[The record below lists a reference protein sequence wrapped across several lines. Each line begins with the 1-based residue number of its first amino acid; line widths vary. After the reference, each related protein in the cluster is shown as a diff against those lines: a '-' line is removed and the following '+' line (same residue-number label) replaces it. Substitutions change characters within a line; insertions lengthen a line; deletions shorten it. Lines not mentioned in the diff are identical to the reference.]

1 MPHEGS
7 TPQLR
12 VSRHGAV
19 VVAALAND
27 SKRNALNQA
36 MLTGLADLVAAP
48 PDGVSVIVLTGGT
61 HFSAGADISVY
72 ADGRSEAIESLT
84 STAARVCE
92 TMTTSPLPIIAA
104 VEGVALGGGFE
115 LVLAADIVVAST
127 TASFGMPES
136 MLGLIPGWGGTQRL
150 TAQVG
155 PRVAKQMIMLA
166 ERIDADQAAALGL
179 VNEVVDAGQAL
190 PHALDLAQR
199 LQRGSATAIAA
210 VKSLVLAAQQPLA
223 LEAERATLR
232 RLFTSPDGVEGVNAF
247 VEKRRPNFAQ
257 PLIHPLPPS
266 PPRPTA

>member
-1 MPHEGS
+1 MPSEES
-7 TPQLR
+7 TPHLR
-12 VSRHGAV
+12 VRRHGAV
-19 VVAALAND
+19 LEASFTND
-27 SKRNALNQA
+27 SKRNALDQG

-72 ADGRSEAIESLT
+72 AAGRSDAIENLT

-92 TMTTSPLPIIAA
+92 IMTTSPLPIIAA

-127 TASFGMPES
+127 TASFGLPES

-150 TAQVG
+150 TAQIG
-155 PRVAKQMIMLA
+155 PRRAKQMIMLA

-190 PHALDLAQR
+190 PRALELAQR
-199 LQRGSATAIAA
+199 LQHGSATAIAA
-210 VKSLVLAAQQPLA
+210 VKSLVLAAQHPLA
-223 LEAERATLR
+223 LDAERATLR
-232 RLFTSPDGVEGVNAF
+232 RLFMSPDGVEGVRAF
-247 VEKRRPNFAQ
+247 VEKRRPNFAR
-257 PLIHPLPPS
+257 PRIHHLPPNPS
-266 PPRPTA
+266 RPTA